1 MSTDQ
6 LKNYFRAQQVSLQ
19 WLPVLRALA
28 AELAEN
34 ASPQGLRQLFFK
46 VGERFAVDVEA
57 RFEDAQTLV
66 ELEDELNEFW
76 AQLNWGWVNFTEANG
91 MIDIAHQAA
100 PLEEAFGEG
109 TTVWSV
115 GLLEGFYQ
123 TVFRV
128 LGAGESMK
136 VWAVD
141 EACVDMLVQLQF
153 GRQPV

>member
-1 MSTDQ
+1 MSTDHF
-6 LKNYFRAQQVSLQ
+6 KNYLRTQQVSLQ

-28 AELAEN
+28 AELSEN
-34 ASPQGLRQLFFK
+34 ASPEGLRQLFFK
-46 VGERFAVDVEA
+46 VGERFASDVED
-57 RFEDAQTLV
+57 RFEDVQTLM

-76 AQLNWGWVNFTEANG
+76 AQLNWGWVNFTEAG
-91 MIDIAHQAA
+91 GLIEISHQAA
-100 PLEEAFGEG
+100 PLEEAFGEEANA
-109 TTVWSV
+109 WSV

-136 VWAVD
+136 VRAID

-153 GRQPV
+153 GRPAA